1 MKGVK
6 VRMLKNIKSETDRPE
21 VRELLG
27 YADVAGRVDEDE
39 LINRYKTDDR
49 LHLYGYEDD
58 GLIVGLLGFER
69 KDEGIIHLHHIA
81 VLPENRLKG
90 YGRGMLLQ
98 LIKDLDPQQIIA
110 DTDEE
115 GAQFFRNLSFT
126 VYGSEDSLTGLESFH
141 CVYDMVDE
149 E

>member
-1 MKGVK
+1 
-6 VRMLKNIKSETDRPE
+6 MLKNIKSETDRPE

-27 YADVAGRVDEDE
+27 YANVAGREE
-39 LINRYKTDDR
+39 EKEIINHYKTDDR

-69 KDEGIIHLHHIA
+69 KDKGIIHLHHIA

-98 LIKDLDPQQIIA
+98 LIKDLDPEQITA

-126 VYGSEDSLTGLESFH
+126 VYGSEDPLTGLESFH

>member
-1 MKGVK
+1 
-6 VRMLKNIKSETDRPE
+6 MLRNIKSETDQPE

-27 YADVAGRVDEDE
+27 YADVAGKEDEEE
-39 LINRYKTDDR
+39 LINRYKTDDH

-69 KDEGIIHLHHIA
+69 RDEGVIHLHHIA

-98 LIKDLDPQQIIA
+98 LIKDLDPQQITV

-126 VYGSEDSLTGLESFH
+126 VHGSEDTVTGLEYFH
-141 CVYDMVDE
+141 CIYDME
-149 E
+149 EEE

>member
-1 MKGVK
+1 
-6 VRMLKNIKSETDRPE
+6 MLKNIKSETNRPE

-27 YADVAGRVDEDE
+27 YADVAGREDE
-39 LINRYKTDDR
+39 EGLINRYKTDDR

-58 GLIVGLLGFER
+58 GLIVGLLGFES
-69 KDEGIIHLHHIA
+69 KDQGVTHLHHIA

-98 LIKDLDPQQIIA
+98 LIKDFDPRQITA

-126 VYGSEDSLTGLESFH
+126 VYGSEDPATGLEYFH
-141 CVYDMVDE
+141 CVYNTEDE